1 MPSNAWTPLANI
13 TLGSSA
19 SSVTFSSISQDYKDL
34 VLIINGTSQAG
45 GDVWYRFNSDSG
57 SNYPYVNMYGT
68 GTSATAGS
76 GTTNKGVLNYNNTTS
91 IFNIIAN
98 IMDYSVTDKH
108 KTVIS
113 RGNQADGFVMSYLTR
128 WANTAAVTTLQVS
141 LDGTNFFSGTTI
153 SLYGVKA

>member
-19 SSVTFSSISQDYKDL
+19 SSVTFSSISQDYRDL
-34 VLIINGTSQAG
+34 VLVINGTSQAG

-68 GTSATAGS
+68 GTSTTSGS
-76 GTTNKGVLNYNNTTS
+76 GTLNKGVLNYNNTTS

-98 IMDYSVTDKH
+98 IMDYSSTDKH

-113 RGNQADGFVMSYLTR
+113 RGNQADGFVMSYVTR
-128 WANTAAVTTLQVS
+128 WANTAAVTTLLVS
-141 LDGTNFFSGTTI
+141 LDGTNFLSGT
-153 SLYGVKA
+153 SFALYGVSA